1 MNMDKIAGEVTE
13 MILPAVFVP
22 VLLISLLLLISSRIN
37 IVFIAKDT
45 GITYTIKGDL
55 LKVIKVFEIK
65 SGRDEREKKNWQIN
79 QKEKGVLRARFLGLI
94 NQAIQEQRGKIFHI
108 EKLSIDGTFS
118 IEDAAAN
125 AVLYGL
131 FLILWQFVLIFL
143 AKNFKLEHQY
153 YNFLPDFQNDK
164 NELIFQAIF
173 RVVIFKMLLLVAH
186 NLIATVKKKPRNLK

>member
-1 MNMDKIAGEVTE
+1 

-22 VLLISLLLLISSRIN
+22 VLLISLLLLISFRIN

-186 NLIATVKKKPRNLK
+186 NLIATVKKKPSNLE